1 MGRIGASAM
10 QTLKAE
16 KVVQTLEQLRRRISE
31 RFPDSGLARVCD
43 ELAEVARNT
52 AQRARA
58 AGRPHLLLRLVV
70 LAVAAALIFAQIYV
84 ASLLGL
90 DRLSFSEGGEDLTQ
104 TLESAVNL
112 LILAGVAIW
121 FLLTLE
127 ERLKRRQVLA
137 HIHELRSYAHV
148 IDMHQ
153 LTKDPAAVL
162 GQGPPTASSP
172 ARTMSEFELLRYL
185 DYCSE
190 MLSLTGKL
198 AALYGERTQDPQI
211 IAAAADIES
220 LTTNLGRK
228 IWQKIVILSGG
239 TLTRSE

>member
-1 MGRIGASAM
+1 M

-16 KVVQTLEQLRRRISE
+16 KVVQTLEQLHRRISE
-31 RFPDSGLARVCD
+31 RFPDSGLANVCSQ
-43 ELAEVARNT
+43 LVGVAKST

-58 AGRPHLLLRLVV
+58 AGRPHYLLRFVV
-70 LAVAAALIFAQIYV
+70 LAVVAALIFAQIYV
-84 ASLLGL
+84 ARLLGL
-90 DRLSFSEGGEDLTQ
+90 DRLPLSAGGEDLTQ

-162 GQGPPTASSP
+162 GTGPPTASSP

-185 DYCSE
+185 DYSSE

-198 AALYGERTQDPQI
+198 AALYGERTQDAQI
-211 IAAAADIES
+211 IAAAGDIEA

-239 TLTRSE
+239 TLAPSE